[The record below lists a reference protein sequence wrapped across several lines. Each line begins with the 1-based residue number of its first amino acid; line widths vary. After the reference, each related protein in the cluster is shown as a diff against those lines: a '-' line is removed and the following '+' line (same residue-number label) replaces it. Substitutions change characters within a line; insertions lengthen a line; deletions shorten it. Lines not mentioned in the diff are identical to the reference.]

1 MDEEFRFCVRRDDPA
16 ITTLLR
22 DPDAPSQRA
31 LKAGEVRLRVSFFAV
46 TANNL
51 TCALYGDKL
60 SFWGMFPVNDPAWG
74 AIPGWGVGEVVESRC
89 DGITVGERL
98 FGFLPMGSHLI
109 VQPGAVSGQGFFDTA
124 APRTDTAPILHYF
137 LRWHCRPQPAAVDD
151 GLFALFYPLFGVG
164 YLLVDYVVSS
174 GADAASPLLITAAS
188 SKTATCAAFCLRR
201 AMPAADLCGL
211 TSAAHL
217 DFVKS
222 LGCYDRVVVYEHAG
236 VGLRRESVTLIDI
249 AGDARL
255 RDAIHQHYG
264 ERLRTSISVGRA
276 HWAEFK
282 PPYASLPGP
291 RPKQFWAPHYGRVR
305 VSSSGTGIS
314 SEQYNAGLS
323 RAWRDFTSAVL
334 ARPRQQPF
342 ATLNLSGPGGIAV
355 AWAALLDGSADPHE
369 GFVVQL

>member
-1 MDEEFRFCVRRDDPA
+1 M
-16 ITTLLR
+16 L
-22 DPDAPSQRA
+22 
-31 LKAGEVRLRVSFFAV
+31 
-46 TANNL
+46 
-51 TCALYGDKL
+51 
-60 SFWGMFPVNDPAWG
+60 NDPILIDDWH
-74 AIPGWGVGEVVESRC
+74 PVVEAAQLERAP
-89 DGITVGERL
+89 VLAARLPGE
-98 FGFLPMGSHLI
+98 GQSIDLPM
-109 VQPGAVSGQGFFDTA
+109 
-124 APRTDTAPILHYF
+124 PRA
-137 LRWHCRPQPAAVDD
+137 
-151 GLFALFYPLFGVG
+151 
-164 YLLVDYVVSS
+164 
-174 GADAASPLLITAAS
+174 
-188 SKTATCAAFCLRR
+188 
-201 AMPAADLCGL
+201 
-211 TSAAHL
+211 
-217 DFVKS
+217 
-222 LGCYDRVVVYEHAG
+222 
-236 VGLRRESVTLIDI
+236 DI

-334 ARPRQQPF
+334 ARPRQQPL